1 MVDLDL
7 TLVFRVVN
15 PDTFVYQLGASK
27 FDILLRGSVEEAIRH
42 LARQY
47 VHQNILN
54 LRGSGCAE
62 FLQSLSEQFKP
73 FGVLF
78 T

>member
-1 MVDLDL
+1 M
-7 TLVFRVVN
+7 
-15 PDTFVYQLGASK
+15 
-27 FDILLRGSVEEAIRH
+27 
-42 LARQY
+42 
-47 VHQNILN
+47 HQNILN

-78 T
+78 TQAKITDVRLPPDIADALKRYTTIADEMKTASEVY